1 MEWEGLKKSGYM
13 GVMRRFLEGFLIDM
27 NWYYIIQ
34 KILIYLISC
43 LILEIEFFFF
53 SDQIIF

>member
-53 SDQIIF
+53 F